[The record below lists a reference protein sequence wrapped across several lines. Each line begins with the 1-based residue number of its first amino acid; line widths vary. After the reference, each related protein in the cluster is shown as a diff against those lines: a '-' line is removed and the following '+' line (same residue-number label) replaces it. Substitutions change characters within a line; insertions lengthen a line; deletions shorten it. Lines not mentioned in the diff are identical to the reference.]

1 MELINYFAET
11 SSNKN
16 IWINPQGNSYGDQK
30 LIKEI
35 NEKLSNEIE
44 VQIPDNY
51 KTYDD
56 LDISIS

>member
-1 MELINYFAET
+1 MELINYFTET
-11 SSNKN
+11 SSIKN
-16 IWINPQGNSYGDQK
+16 IWINPQGNSYGDKK
-30 LIKEI
+30 LIREI